1 MFWIDVPQAEEYLRR
16 CCDAGD
22 HPYGVHT
29 PLWTL
34 IKPLIAGDRF
44 LHLGPAPGKPGNQ
57 QITLGLVSIL
67 QQCPTARAAQV
78 SKPSSTSSRVVS
90 WYRVSRTGTS
100 SSADGASSS
109 AAGMLT
115 MPATAQ
121 SCASSNGA
129 GGSDDMLLD
138 IDAGDDSDNDPMRRL
153 LLANGSAGASA
164 RTSSIDGS
172 HQHKQPQ
179 QQ

>member
-109 AAGMLT
+109 AAG
-115 MPATAQ
+115 
-121 SCASSNGA
+121 
-129 GGSDDMLLD
+129 
-138 IDAGDDSDNDPMRRL
+138 DDSDNDPMRRL